1 VDPAACASTQL
12 QLRPPFVGLG
22 WGTPQQDLALDG
34 DAPVGQCPI
43 HGCPP
48 IRDRA
53 AERRESTQ
61 AEILEHAWAVARE
74 RSLSELTLREI
85 AQRMGMRPPSL
96 YTHFA
101 SKNAVIDAMFGQA
114 WSEFLGTVHAAR
126 RRLPEDPR
134 ARLQALALNFFEFA
148 VVNPARFQLM
158 NQRVVADFVPSAE
171 SYAPALEVLALLTED
186 LAAVGLPGQ
195 DERDLFVAIVGGLV
209 DAQLANDPGGDRWG
223 RLLPR
228 AIDMYADA
236 VGLIRPRSRRD
247 P

>member
-1 VDPAACASTQL
+1 MV
-12 QLRPPFVGLG
+12 V
-22 WGTPQQDLALDG
+22 
-34 DAPVGQCPI
+34 
-43 HGCPP
+43 PP
-48 IRDRA
+48 IRDRV
-53 AERRESTQ
+53 AERRESTR

-114 WSEFLGTVHAAR
+114 WSEYLGTVHAAR

-148 VVNPARFQLM
+148 VVDPARFQLM